1 MTRSTQNWRPWG
13 SYAFGIFLL
22 IVIILRSVGNFSG
35 RPNMPIALTSLA
47 LFSVFYL
54 VEFFLSTRLAWPWW
68 IYFIP
73 QTGLIV
79 LVSSLQPFLDVTT
92 SLFILLGMQAFNNLP
107 RRKASRW
114 GLLFVG
120 IQTVILI
127 WGGGLVSGLATSM
140 LITAIGIFI
149 ISYFLLLVQARKD
162 QEESQALLVDL
173 QTAHRQL
180 QEYTAQ
186 AEELISARER
196 NRLARELHDSVSQ
209 AIFSITL
216 TVQSARLLLERE
228 PARVPEEI
236 ERLQETISTALSQLR
251 SLIAELHPHT
261 LQKTNE

>member
-1 MTRSTQNWRPWG
+1 MTRPMQNWRPWG

-22 IVIILRSVGNFSG
+22 IVITLRAVGNFSG
-35 RPNMPIALTSLA
+35 LPDLPIALTSLVI
-47 LFSVFYL
+47 FSVFYL
-54 VEFFLSTRLAWPWW
+54 IEFFLSTRLAWLWW

-79 LVSSLQPFLDVTT
+79 LLSSLQPFLDVTT
-92 SLFILLGMQAFNNLP
+92 SLFILLGMQAFNNIP
-107 RRKASRW
+107 RQKASWW
-114 GLLFVG
+114 GSLFVG
-120 IQTVILI
+120 IQTLILI

-140 LITAIGIFI
+140 LITAIGFFI

-173 QTAHRQL
+173 QTAHQQL

-186 AEELISARER
+186 AEELIAARER

-216 TVQSARLLLERE
+216 TTQSARLLLERE
-228 PARVPEEI
+228 PARVPGEI
-236 ERLQETISTALSQLR
+236 ERLQETTSTALSQLR
-251 SLIAELHPHT
+251 SLIAELHPNIPP
-261 LQKTNE
+261 KNN